1 MTDISLCRALNSRK
15 MVLQLTTPLTRF
27 EPISPYTNTTYTQ
40 QQLDMRRKAEILQ
53 YRKNASSTR
62 ASSYTSVM
70 RGQKIIACNEDRTKL
85 TPTSSSDVPGAVMF
99 LQYDP
104 TVPLYNYALNVDNY
118 GMARPDIQNK
128 FGYAAETDIT
138 MTSGTETTI
147 ASIASIDLETYKFRL
162 DTPIGI
168 YVSGTAPTTD
178 ISGTITITGITTR
191 VYYGGSLVS
200 SSSVVSGLPSAITYT
215 VNANSSF
222 NVYNFIGNF
231 TTNFELPAQNDFAY
245 DVKMTMMIINTRP
258 EYSFGGVCNI
268 SRNTVIGCSISPI
281 VVGRNPFG
289 ITIAIS

>member
-1 MTDISLCRALNSRK
+1 
-15 MVLQLTTPLTRF
+15 
-27 EPISPYTNTTYTQ
+27 
-40 QQLDMRRKAEILQ
+40 MRRKAEILQ

-70 RGQKIIACNEDRTKL
+70 RGQKIIACNEDRTRL

-118 GMARPDIQNK
+118 GIATPEIQNK

-147 ASIASIDLETYKFRL
+147 ASIASIDLETYKFQL
-162 DTPIGI
+162 VAPIGI
-168 YVSGTAPTTD
+168 YVSGTAPITD
-178 ISGTITITGITTR
+178 ISGVITISNITIR
-191 VYYGGSLVS
+191 VYYSGSLVS
-200 SSSVVSGLPSAITYT
+200 SSSVATGLLPAITYT
-215 VNANSSF
+215 VNANASF
-222 NVYNFIGNF
+222 NVYTLIGNIATIF
-231 TTNFELPAQNDFAY
+231 TLPAQNDFAY
-245 DVKMTMMIINTRP
+245 DVRMTMTIVNTRP

-281 VVGRNPFG
+281 ATVRNPFG
-289 ITIAIS
+289 ITLV

>member
-27 EPISPYTNTTYTQ
+27 EPISPYTNPEYTQ
-40 QQLDMRRKAEILQ
+40 SRLDMRRKAEILQ

-70 RGQKIIACNEDRTKL
+70 RGQKIIACNENITRL
-85 TPTSSSDVPGAVMF
+85 TPTSSSDVPGKVMF
-99 LQYDP
+99 LQYEP

-118 GMARPDIQNK
+118 GIATPDIQNK
-128 FGYAAETDIT
+128 FRYAADSDIT
-138 MTSGTETTI
+138 ITSGSETPI
-147 ASIASIDLETYKFRL
+147 ASIATIDLETYKFRL
-162 DTPIGI
+162 AAPIGI

-178 ISGTITITGITTR
+178 ISGVITISNITIR

-200 SSSVVSGLPSAITYT
+200 SSSVASGLPPAITYT
-215 VNANSSF
+215 VNANTTF
-222 NVYNFIGNF
+222 NVYKFVGNIAVDF
-231 TTNFELPAQNDFAY
+231 TLPAQNDFAY
-245 DVKMTMMIINTRP
+245 DVKMTMTIVNTRP

-289 ITIAIS
+289 ITLV